1 MAAEPGQGFP
11 AEGVAKPPG
20 SGRLMMTPK
29 TEAELA
35 QIIARADTPL
45 RIQGGGTRPIGKMPD
60 GTGLSSAGLTGIT
73 LYEPGALTMVAGAGT
88 PLAEIEAALEAEG
101 QRLAFEP
108 MDHRGLLA
116 TTGTPTI
123 GGVIAANVSG
133 PRRIQ
138 VGAARDHLLG
148 VRFVDGQGRAVKNG
162 GRVMKNVTGYDLVKL
177 MAGSFGTLGVLTE
190 VSLKVLPKSRA
201 TGVLMLEGLEDAPAI
216 KALSAALASPFEVTG
231 AAHIGNG
238 AGGDPVTMIRL
249 EGFENSIAYRAEA
262 LQNLLVDFGKFTFE
276 TDAERTRA
284 GWQSVRNVAPFH
296 HRPGDVWR
304 LSVKPGDAPGI
315 IAQLPGAEALYD
327 WGGGLIWVLT
337 SENSPLTADD
347 ITRAMRDKSGHAT
360 LIRGDASNGAF
371 PRLPPAI
378 AMLHAGLRQKFDPRN
393 ILNPGLME
401 PAA

>member
-1 MAAEPGQGFP
+1 M
-11 AEGVAKPPG
+11 
-20 SGRLMMTPK
+20 LTPESE
-29 TEAELA
+29 TELA
-35 QIIARADTPL
+35 QIIAHADAPL
-45 RIQGGGTRPIGKMPD
+45 YIQGGGTRPIGRPVN
-60 GTGLSSAGLTGIT
+60 GTRLSTSGLSGIT
-73 LYEPGALTMVAGAGT
+73 LYEPGALTMVAQAGT
-88 PLAEIEAALEAEG
+88 PLAEIEAALDTEG

-108 MDHRGLLA
+108 MDHRGLLGTA
-116 TTGTPTI
+116 GTPTI

-201 TGVLMLEGLEDAPAI
+201 TGVLLLEGLDDATAI

-231 AAHIGNG
+231 AAHVQRGMD
-238 AGGDPVTMIRL
+238 GGPVTMIRL
-249 EGFENSIAYRAEA
+249 EGFEDSVAYRSAE
-262 LQNLLVDFGKFTFE
+262 LQKLLAGFGKFNFE
-276 TDAERTRA
+276 TDPDRTRA
-284 GWQSVRNVAPFH
+284 GWQWVRDVTPFH
-296 HRPGDVWR
+296 TRTGDVWR
-304 LSVKPGDAPGI
+304 LSVKPGDASEIVAG
-315 IAQLPGAEALYD
+315 LPGVEALYD
-327 WGGGLIWVLT
+327 WGGGLIWLL
-337 SENSPLTADD
+337 SENAPLTADD
-347 ITRAMRDKSGHAT
+347 LARAMAHKPGHAT

-371 PRLPPAI
+371 PRLNPTI
-378 AMLHAGLRQKFDPRN
+378 ARLNAGLRQKFDPRN